1 MESVKQYTKSRQILQ
16 RNVFRHCTDFTF
28 PVSLLFL
35 LPGPGRDELAIMM
48 APGPALRLMGREV
61 WPRFRHLS
69 LLLGFNMAGCL
80 AADKARRRGRGHRWE
95 AKTNKHKEKYNMLV
109 NKRIRRIGHGEI
121 AFCAGV
127 SWFDKQHF
135 AGYILYRCMYR
146 LKLQQWNFSMQGI
159 VRQNGKNRRRCWID
173 FFPLLSMK
181 RSLWSML
188 HNWDCIRIISGH
200 FTV

>member
-35 LPGPGRDELAIMM
+35 LPGPSGEELAIMM
-48 APGPALRLMGREV
+48 APSPAPRLMGREV

-109 NKRIRRIGHGEI
+109 NKRIRRMGME
-121 AFCAGV
+121 
-127 SWFDKQHF
+127 
-135 AGYILYRCMYR
+135 R
-146 LKLQQWNFSMQGI
+146 
-159 VRQNGKNRRRCWID
+159 
-173 FFPLLSMK
+173 LLSVL
-181 RSLWSML
+181 RSVDLTSSVLLGMYYI
-188 HNWDCIRIISGH
+188 DVQAATIASG
-200 FTV
+200 TLVCREQ